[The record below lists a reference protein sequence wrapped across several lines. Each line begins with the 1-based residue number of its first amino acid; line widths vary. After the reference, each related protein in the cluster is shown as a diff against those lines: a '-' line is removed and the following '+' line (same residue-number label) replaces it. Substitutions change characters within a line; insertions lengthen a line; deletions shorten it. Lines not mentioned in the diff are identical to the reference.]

1 MREKESERECKK
13 ERERERERDSEKE
26 GHYAHMK
33 GRNKNTQ
40 VSHSSEHIRYDIL
53 IHICISPLE

>member
-1 MREKESERECKK
+1 MQERAR

>member
-13 ERERERERDSEKE
+13 DSEKE

-33 GRNKNTQ
+33 ERNKNTQ
-40 VSHSSEHIRYDIL
+40 LSHSSEHIRYDIL